1 MENRILKKLLKG
13 NEKYLEAKNN
23 HLGDISK
30 EIREATHHNGQ
41 KPEACI
47 ICCSDSRV
55 IPEKIFMVGI
65 GSLFVIRIAGNVLDN
80 YGLGSVEYAIH
91 HLHTKLIMVLG
102 HTKCGAVTSA
112 IHKETGEYVSYIL
125 KEIEEAIDGEEDI
138 TKAAIK
144 SVSHT
149 VDKVSKLLPK
159 DDEEYQVVG
168 AIYHTLSGK
177 VEIL

>member
-1 MENRILKKLLKG
+1 MTNKILKKLLDG
-13 NEKYLEAKNN
+13 NKEYIDAKRN

-30 EIREATHHNGQ
+30 EIREHTHHYGQ
-41 KPEACI
+41 KPLACI

-65 GSLFVIRIAGNVLDN
+65 GSIFVIRIAGNVLDN

-91 HLHTKLIMVLG
+91 HLNTKLIMVLG

-112 IHKETGEYVSYIL
+112 IHKETGEYVSYLL
-125 KEIEEAIDGEEDI
+125 KEIEDAIDGEEDI
-138 TKAAIK
+138 TKASMK
-144 SVSHT
+144 NVMHT
-149 VDKVSKLLPK
+149 VHKVKALLPK
-159 DDEEYQVVG
+159 DDDSYSVVG